1 MKKVKLDPDIIEY
14 DGKGFKKVVKNEDD
28 FWNRLKDIQNE
39 IDTDIFNKHK
49 CEDCGEEKSDV
60 KSRGDGEYLLCDDCL
75 NDLPNETGYCS
86 ISCRISGNCDGVVKM
101 SKSEIDKIKAVLSEI
116 NEARNKATKN
126 EWETQGDTYI
136 FAKDIMV
143 ADNNDDLAIAR
154 ARGVGGGMSIEQQRD
169 NIKFIA
175 LAANKITSLTK
186 ALEIAVDTLSFY
198 EKNFEHVIPPE
209 TLKQIS
215 EILEAK

>member
-1 MKKVKLDPDIIEY
+1 M
-14 DGKGFKKVVKNEDD
+14 
-28 FWNRLKDIQNE
+28 
-39 IDTDIFNKHK
+39 
-49 CEDCGEEKSDV
+49 
-60 KSRGDGEYLLCDDCL
+60 
-75 NDLPNETGYCS
+75 
-86 ISCRISGNCDGVVKM
+86 
-101 SKSEIDKIKAVLSEI
+101 KSEIEKIKAVLSEI

-126 EWETQGDTYI
+126 EWETQGNIYI

-186 ALEIAVDTLSFY
+186 ALEIAVNTLKSISQAIHSDKY
-198 EKNFEHVIPPE
+198 KYDEAQKS
-209 TLKQIS
+209 LKQIS
-215 EILEAK
+215 EILEVK